1 MSLWG
6 GAIAVHAAAG
16 LISPPARASSLSLS
30 SRIERLYSPRFHFDE
45 DGEPWTTIGLVEHA
59 RTINLSAAG
68 GLRVLPSGPGGTS
81 ILAGASWTI
90 SIEQAEP
97 ALQRFEIVLESF
109 DVTQIREVARARDKW
124 TAKGLTV
131 HQREVGSLFG
141 VGGRVL
147 DTRKY
152 ILTAEADASS
162 DAEASRHARVL
173 HQRHG
178 AVGTVQPFLTRQ
190 PAGRLVARDRDGN
203 AMIKA
208 QQVLWFEPSGS
219 GTITVHDVPYGVT
232 SGSRGTDDREYRGLI
247 YVAVG
252 RDGKLCVVNQVR
264 ETDILAG
271 IVPAEIYASAPPPAL
286 AAQAIAARGQLVAKV
301 GTRHL
306 ADPFLLCAHQ
316 HCQVYAGASREHPRT
331 TAAVR
336 ATRGQILMRPGR
348 TTMVD
353 TVYSANSGGHT
364 EHNELV
370 WDSPLDPQL
379 RGRADPLLHAPFAHG
394 IESQNLGAWLR
405 STPKSYSS
413 TKGTNG
419 KSSYRWTTT
428 IDPVSVAGNS
438 GVAQAFGALEGLTIH
453 KRGVSG
459 RAIDVSLI
467 GTRGEVRIHGEFA
480 IRKALGGLKSS
491 MFVVEEQRDR
501 YGRFVLH
508 GGGHGHGVGMCQ
520 HGAMG
525 MARANLS
532 AQKILAHYY
541 GGATVER
548 LWGT

>member
-1 MSLWG
+1 M
-6 GAIAVHAAAG
+6 HAAAG
-16 LISPPARASSLSLS
+16 LISRPARASNVSLS
-30 SRIERLYSPRFHFDE
+30 RRVERLYSPRFHFDE
-45 DGEPWTTIGLVEHA
+45 DGEPWTTVGLVEHA
-59 RTINLSAAG
+59 RTVNLSAQG

-81 ILAGASWTI
+81 IAAGAAWTI
-90 SIEQAEP
+90 SVEDPVP
-97 ALQRFEIVLESF
+97 ATQRFEIALESF
-109 DVTQIREVARARDKW
+109 EPTRIREAASARDTW
-124 TAKGLTV
+124 AARGLTV
-131 HQREVGSLFG
+131 HQREMGSLFG

-147 DTRKY
+147 DTRRY
-152 ILTAEADASS
+152 VLTAEADASN
-162 DAEASRHARVL
+162 DKEAARHARVL

-178 AVGTVQPFLTRQ
+178 AIGTVHAFLQRQ
-190 PAGRLVARDRDGN
+190 PTGRLVARDRDGN
-203 AMIKA
+203 AIIKA
-208 QQVLWFEPSGS
+208 QQVLWFEPNRAK
-219 GTITVHDVPYGVT
+219 TTTVHDVPYGVT
-232 SGSRGTDDREYRGLI
+232 TGTRGTEDRQYRGLI

-271 IVPAEIYASAPPPAL
+271 LVPAEIYASAPSHAL

-370 WDSPLDPQL
+370 WDSPLDAQL
-379 RGRADPLLHAPFAHG
+379 RGRPDPLLHARFAKG
-394 IESQNLGAWLR
+394 IEPQNLRAWL
-405 STPKSYSS
+405 SSAPKSYST
-413 TKGTNG
+413 TKSSAG
-419 KSSYRWTTT
+419 KSSYRWTAT
-428 IDPVSVAGNS
+428 IDPTSVAGNS
-438 GVAQAFGALEGLTIH
+438 GVPPQFGALEGLTIH
-453 KRGVSG
+453 TRGVSG
-459 RAIDVSLI
+459 RAIDVSLL

-491 MFVVEEQRDR
+491 MFVLDDARDR

-532 AQKILAHYY
+532 ASKILAHYY
-541 GGATVER
+541 GGATVVP
-548 LWGT
+548 LWGG

>member
-1 MSLWG
+1 M
-6 GAIAVHAAAG
+6 HAAAG
-16 LISPPARASSLSLS
+16 LISRPARASSLSLS
-30 SRIERLYSPRFHFDE
+30 SRVERLYSPRFHFDE

-59 RTINLSAAG
+59 RTVDLSAQG
-68 GLRVLPSGPGGTS
+68 GLSVLPSGPGGTS
-81 ILAGASWTI
+81 IAAGSAWTI
-90 SIEQAEP
+90 SLEDAAP
-97 ALQRFEIVLESF
+97 AQQRFEIALESF
-109 DVTQIREVARARDKW
+109 EPSRIREAAVARDKW
-124 TAKGLTV
+124 KAKGLTV
-131 HQREVGSLFG
+131 HQREMGSLFG

-147 DTRKY
+147 DTRRY
-152 ILTAEADASS
+152 ILTAEADASNDS
-162 DAEASRHARVL
+162 EASRRAKILR
-173 HQRHG
+173 QRHG
-178 AVGTVQPFLTRQ
+178 AIGTVHAFLLRQ
-190 PAGRLVARDRDGN
+190 PTGRLVARDRDGN
-203 AMIKA
+203 AVVKA
-208 QQVLWFEPSGS
+208 EQVLWFQPRRA
-219 GTITVHDVPYGVT
+219 GTTTVHDVPYGVT
-232 SGSRGTDDREYRGLI
+232 SGTRGTEDRRYRGLI

-271 IVPAEIYASAPPPAL
+271 LVPAEIYASAPSQAL

-336 ATRGQILMRPGR
+336 ATRGQILMRPGQ

-370 WDSPLDPQL
+370 WDSPLDAQL
-379 RGRADPLLHAPFAHG
+379 RGRPDPLLHSRFATG
-394 IESQNLGAWLR
+394 IEPQNLRSWLQ
-405 STPKSYSS
+405 SAPKSYSAPKAS
-413 TKGTNG
+413 AAAA
-419 KSSYRWTTT
+419 SYRWTTT
-428 IDPVSVAGNS
+428 VDPASVAGNS
-438 GVAQAFGALEGLTIH
+438 GVPREFGVLEGLTIH
-453 KRGVSG
+453 RRGVSG
-459 RAIDVSLI
+459 RAIDVSLL

-491 MFVVEEQRDR
+491 MFVLEDSRDR

-525 MARANLS
+525 MARAKISAANILS
-532 AQKILAHYY
+532 HYY
-541 GGATVER
+541 GGATVVP